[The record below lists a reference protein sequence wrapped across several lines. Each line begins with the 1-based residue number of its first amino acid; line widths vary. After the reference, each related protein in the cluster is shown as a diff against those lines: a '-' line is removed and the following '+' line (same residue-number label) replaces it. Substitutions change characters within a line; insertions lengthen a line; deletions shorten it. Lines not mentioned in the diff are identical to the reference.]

1 MSRSGPIDVVV
12 VGGYLGAG
20 KTTLVNHLLREG
32 TGRRTLVLVNDFGS
46 VAVDDA
52 LVDSRDGDVLT
63 LANGCVCCGMSS
75 PLVEMLVQIRDEGL
89 GGGPELVVV
98 ETSGVA
104 DPETVA
110 RHAMIPGFRRD
121 GVVVVVDAETVRRR
135 AADPIVGRSIER
147 QLRAAELLV
156 LNKVD
161 LVDRATLA
169 AVRDFVAGRAPRAG
183 IVETS
188 RGEVPVALLTGRS
201 SAEEKAERASHA
213 SAPVDAGPTDRHDGS
228 DHDAWSWR
236 GGVLDRA
243 GVLAFV
249 EALPEGAVRAKGVL
263 ALADVPDRATVL
275 QVVGRRHELLAGRAW
290 EGDPPSSRLVVIG
303 LRGSLDG
310 DALDAGIASS
320 VAGPRSR
327 ERDRENTARSRP

>member
-1 MSRSGPIDVVV
+1 MSARAGEPIDVVV

-63 LANGCVCCGMSS
+63 LANGCVCCGMAS
-75 PLVEMLVQIRDEGL
+75 PLVEMLLQVRDEGL
-89 GGGPELVVV
+89 GGRPELLVV

-135 AADPIVGRSIER
+135 AADPIVGRSIVR
-147 QLRAAELLV
+147 QLRAADLLV

-161 LVDRATLA
+161 LVDEATLG
-169 AVRDFVAGRAPRAG
+169 AVRKLIAEHAPRARV
-183 IVETS
+183 VETS
-188 RGEVPVALLTGRS
+188 RARVPTALVTGAGEVAGGPTSLAGS
-201 SAEEKAERASHA
+201 GPP
-213 SAPVDAGPTDRHDGS
+213 SAPSHDGS
-228 DHDAWSWR
+228 DHDTWSWR
-236 GGVLDRA
+236 GGVLDRD

-249 EALPEGAVRAKGVL
+249 DALPPGAVRAKGVL
-263 ALADVPDRATVL
+263 ALADSPRSSSVL
-275 QVVGRRHELLAGRAW
+275 QVVGRRCELLAGREWGA
-290 EGDPPSSRLVVIG
+290 ESPSSRLVVIG
-303 LRGSLDG
+303 LHGSLDP
-310 DALDAGIASS
+310 ASLERAIAAAT
-320 VAGPRSR
+320 VGPG
-327 ERDRENTARSRP
+327 A

>member
-1 MSRSGPIDVVV
+1 MSEAAPIDVVV

-46 VAVDDA
+46 IAVDDA
-52 LVDSRDGDVLT
+52 LVEARDGDVLT

-75 PLVEMLVQIRDEGL
+75 PLVEMLAQVREGEI
-89 GGGPELVVV
+89 GGRPELVVV
-98 ETSGVA
+98 EASGVA

-121 GVVVVVDAETVRRR
+121 AVVVVVDVETVRRR
-135 AADPIVGRSIER
+135 AADPIVGRSISR
-147 QLRAAELLV
+147 QLGAADLLV

-169 AVRDFVAGRAPRAG
+169 AVRDFVAARAPRAR
-183 IVETS
+183 IVETC
-188 RGEVPVALLTGRS
+188 RGEVPVALSTGHPV
-201 SAEEKAERASHA
+201 AERDMDRASPA
-213 SAPVDAGPTDRHDGS
+213 SGPGDAGPSDRHDGS

-236 GGVLDRA
+236 GSVLDRA

-249 EALPEGAVRAKGVL
+249 KALPEGAVRAKGVL
-263 ALADVPDRATVL
+263 ALADAPGRATVL
-275 QVVGRRHELLAGRAW
+275 QVVGRRHELVAGRTW
-290 EGDPPSSRLVVIG
+290 EGEAPSSRLVVIG

-310 DALDAGIASS
+310 NALDAGIAAAA
-320 VAGPRSR
+320 AGPRSP
-327 ERDRENTARSRP
+327 ERDRESGPGSRP